1 MRSILLLLLFRLIA
15 ADSAGFNPA
24 HHPPTAP
31 YPGPLISN
39 VTVFQPP
46 LDYTVP
52 RTLYARTLQLT
63 SGVFLATWENYG
75 PNNNSYPYF
84 PIYQSF
90 DSGLT
95 WSLRSQ
101 VYDTQNGWGLRY
113 QPFLYMLPVAIGSY
127 PAGTLLLSGSSIPQ
141 DLSQTWIEIYASRD
155 EGYTWEFVSHVAQ
168 GGKAIP
174 KNGETPVWEPFLLAL
189 EGQLIV
195 FYSDQRDP
203 LHTGQKLVHQ
213 VTSDLINWGPIV
225 DDVAYP
231 QNNTWRPGMT
241 TISYLPGS
249 EKWIL
254 TYEFYGAE
262 EVDFAVYYRLSESPL
277 TFDDK
282 EAYVIR
288 STKGL
293 VPKGSPY
300 NVWTPAGRDA
310 NGTIVVSCGDY
321 PQVFVNYGLAEPG
334 SEWFEMETPENSSYT
349 RSLMVETYTDD
360 RKVLIV
366 GGGVLGGKTNRV
378 SASEIDVSWIAT

>member
-1 MRSILLLLLFRLIA
+1 
-15 ADSAGFNPA
+15 
-24 HHPPTAP
+24 
-31 YPGPLISN
+31 
-39 VTVFQPP
+39 
-46 LDYTVP
+46 
-52 RTLYARTLQLT
+52 
-63 SGVFLATWENYG
+63 
-75 PNNNSYPYF
+75 
-84 PIYQSF
+84 
-90 DSGLT
+90 
-95 WSLRSQ
+95 
-101 VYDTQNGWGLRY
+101 
-113 QPFLYMLPVAIGSY
+113 
-127 PAGTLLLSGSSIPQ
+127 
-141 DLSQTWIEIYASRD
+141 
-155 EGYTWEFVSHVAQ
+155 
-168 GGKAIP
+168 
-174 KNGETPVWEPFLLAL
+174 
-189 EGQLIV
+189 
-195 FYSDQRDP
+195 
-203 LHTGQKLVHQ
+203 
-213 VTSDLINWGPIV
+213 
-225 DDVAYP
+225 
-231 QNNTWRPGMT
+231 MT

-378 SASEIDVSWIAT
+378 SASEIDVCRIAT